1 MQRKRDASE
10 SSQNLYGDNILMKG
24 LGPIRSRKEVAKLL
38 THFPPRPVDVG
49 TISPELAVHELMR
62 VRDLHLPGLSGLDLY
77 ETIQLIVRQN
87 YLHLDPIHPKT
98 WSIVGGEC
106 RVKSDVVAEFACAVV
121 GLSGT
126 GKTQAVQRCLR
137 LFPSQLIIHESFPR
151 LIGPHTQVT
160 WMSVTVPPG
169 GRSID
174 VAGALREEWNLVTGT
189 QRFSPF
195 VANDRRTGMR
205 LLEEWRQVAASHFL
219 GLLHLDEVQ
228 NLFRISALKKRNMRS
243 GLENAYE
250 LSIVED
256 QVLKWILTLMNT
268 WHIPL
273 LVSGTPDGI
282 NALCRRLSNAQR
294 FASSGYHEFVRF
306 SLDDVP
312 LFRSVFFDQLAKYQ
326 YVAQPIKVDDDLAK
340 LVLELTAG
348 IHRLI
353 IALWIGAQRI
363 ALRRGSGDLRTSD
376 FKRAADT
383 FLAPVRE
390 AVQALNS
397 GDPRRMSMYEDLLP
411 GNPSIWSGGGI

>member
-1 MQRKRDASE
+1 MQRKHDTSE
-10 SSQNLYGDNILMKG
+10 VSKNLSGDNILMKG
-24 LGPIRSRKEVAKLL
+24 LGPIRSRKEVATLL
-38 THFPPRPVDVG
+38 PHLPPRPADVA
-49 TISPELAVHELMR
+49 TMPAEHAAQELMR
-62 VRDLHLPGLSGLDLY
+62 VRDLHLPGLSSLDLY
-77 ETIQLIVRQN
+77 ETMQLMVRQN
-87 YLHLDPIHPKT
+87 YLHLDPIDPRT
-98 WSIVGGEC
+98 WSIVGGER
-106 RVKSDVVAEFACAVV
+106 RVNPDVVTEFACAVV

-137 LFPSQLIIHESFPR
+137 LFPSQLIMHKTFPR
-151 LIGPHTQVT
+151 LVGPHMQVV
-160 WMSVTVPPG
+160 WMSVTIPPG

-174 VAGALREEWNLVTGT
+174 VAATLREEWNLVTGT
-189 QRFSPF
+189 QRFSPIL
-195 VANDRRTGMR
+195 ANDRRTGMR

-219 GLLHLDEVQ
+219 GVLHLDEVQ
-228 NLFRISALKKRNMRS
+228 NLFHISALKKRTKRS
-243 GLENAYE
+243 GLDNAYE

-294 FASSGYHEFVRF
+294 FASSGYHEFERY
-306 SLDDVP
+306 SPDDVP
-312 LFRSVFFDQLAKYQ
+312 LFRSLFFDQLATYQ
-326 YVAQPIKVDDDLAK
+326 YVARPIKVDDDLAK
-340 LVLELTAG
+340 LVLQLTAG

-376 FKRAADT
+376 FKKAADT

-411 GNPSIWSGGGI
+411 GNPSTWSTGSI